1 MLETQVVVSPA
12 PHIRDELSTEKA
24 MKMVFLALMPATLFS
39 FWNFGFKALF
49 LVSISIATCVFTE
62 YLIQIALKKPV
73 TVKDGSAALT
83 GLLLALTVSPGICP
97 ELLNPSTWWMTMIII
112 VGGVVSIGLG
122 KHIFGGL
129 GHNPFNPALI
139 GRAFLLASWPVP
151 MTTWAWP
158 KNALDWAGANI
169 DAVAGATILNLDKM
183 GTLQSLQLKIPYLN
197 LLWGNIAGSLGET
210 SALLLLLGGLYLIYK
225 GVIDWRIPGAYLS
238 TVIVLSFVFQK
249 DPLFQILAGGLFLG
263 AFFMATD
270 WVTSPVTKK
279 GRIYFG
285 IGCGILT
292 MLIRVFGGYPEG
304 VCYAILI
311 MNAVTPL
318 LDKLTVPARFGEV
331 KRNA

>member
-24 MKMVFLALMPATLFS
+24 MKMVFLALMPSTLFS

-49 LVSISIATCVFTE
+49 LVLISITACVCAE
-62 YLIQIALKKPV
+62 YFIQKALKKPL

-83 GLLLALTVSPGICP
+83 GLLLALTVTP
-97 ELLNPSTWWMTMIII
+97 ELPVWMI
-112 VGGVVSIGLG
+112 VIGAVVSIGLG

-151 MTTWAWP
+151 MTTWSWP
-158 KNALDWAGANI
+158 EKSLNWAGASI
-169 DAVAGATILNLDKM
+169 DAIAGATVLNLDKM
-183 GTLQSLQLKIPYLN
+183 GTLQSLNLKVPYLN

-225 GVIDWRIPGAYLS
+225 GVIDWRIPGAYFG
-238 TVIVLSFVFQK
+238 TVMVLSFVFQK
-249 DPLFQILAGGLFLG
+249 DPLLQLLGGGLFLG

-292 MLIRVFGGYPEG
+292 MLIRIFGGYPEG
-304 VCYAILI
+304 VCYSILI

-318 LDKLTVPARFGEV
+318 LDQLTLPARFGEV
-331 KRNA
+331 KPNA

>member
-24 MKMVFLALMPATLFS
+24 MKMVFLALVPATLFS
-39 FWNFGFKALF
+39 FWNFGFKALS
-49 LVSISIATCVFTE
+49 LVLISIAACVCAE
-62 YLIQIALKKPV
+62 YFIQKALKKPL

-83 GLLLALTVSPGICP
+83 GLLLALTVTP
-97 ELLNPSTWWMTMIII
+97 ELPVWMI
-112 VGGVVSIGLG
+112 VIGAVVSIGLG

-151 MTTWAWP
+151 MTTWSWP
-158 KNALDWAGANI
+158 NNALNWAGAGI
-169 DAVAGATILNLDKM
+169 DAVAGATVLNLDKM
-183 GTLQSLQLKIPYLN
+183 GTLQSLNLKVPYLN

-225 GVIDWRIPGAYLS
+225 GVIDWRIPGAYFG
-238 TVIVLSFVFQK
+238 TVIVLSFLFQK
-249 DPLFQILAGGLFLG
+249 DPLLQLLAGGLFLG

-292 MLIRVFGGYPEG
+292 MLIRIFGGYPEG
-304 VCYAILI
+304 VCYSILI
-311 MNAVTPL
+311 MNAATPL
-318 LDKLTVPARFGEV
+318 LDRLTQPRRFGEV
-331 KRNA
+331 KAGA

>member
-12 PHIRDELSTEKA
+12 PHIKDVISTEKA

-39 FWNFGFKALF
+39 FWNFGFKAFTLV
-49 LVSISIATCVFTE
+49 LVSIAACVLTE
-62 YLIQIALKKPV
+62 YTIEKALKKPV

-83 GLLLALTVSPGICP
+83 GLLLALTVTP
-97 ELLNPSTWWMTMIII
+97 ELPVWMI
-112 VGGVVSIGLG
+112 VIGAVVSIGLG

-139 GRAFLLASWPVP
+139 GRAFLLASWPVA
-151 MTTWAWP
+151 MTTWSWP
-158 KNALDWAGANI
+158 AKALIWAGDKV
-169 DAVAGATILNLDKM
+169 DAVASATVLNLDKM
-183 GTLQSLQLKIPYLN
+183 EILQNMDLQVPYWN
-197 LLWGNIAGSLGET
+197 MFFGNISGSLGET
-210 SALLLLLGGLYLIYK
+210 SAFLLLLGGLYLIYK
-225 GVIDWRIPGAYLS
+225 GIIDWRIPGAYFG

-249 DPLFQILAGGLFLG
+249 DPLFQLLAGGLFLG
-263 AFFMATD
+263 AFYMATD

-292 MLIRVFGGYPEG
+292 ILIRIFGGYPEG

-318 LDKLTVPARFGEV
+318 IDRLTIPARFGEV
-331 KRNA
+331 KSGA